1 MIKIAALFGW
11 PGEPAQEAFMRLET
25 LANIAEDGPWCG
37 TRPPGPRR
45 FLASSDASRR
55 QFDPQPSPW
64 LRQFGP
70 QPSPWL
76 RQFEPEP
83 SPWFR
88 YAGPQPD
95 PWRLGSIEAGLYG
108 AIRLYQLGQQVTGP
122 VAGGFGSAAEFLFD
136 ETCGSVPLSELI
148 WLLLHQPP
156 PPPPPWLETLVFA
169 GDMLV
174 FAQATEQ
181 EGLASA
187 AARQILQNL
196 KAFGLEGERAR
207 TAE

>member
-1 MIKIAALFGW
+1 
-11 PGEPAQEAFMRLET
+11 MRLET
-25 LANIAEDGPWCG
+25 LVNIAEDGPWCG

-45 FLASSDASRR
+45 FLASPNPSRQ

-64 LRQFGP
+64 LRQFD
-70 QPSPWL
+70 
-76 RQFEPEP
+76 PEP
-83 SPWFR
+83 SPWVR

-95 PWRLGSIEAGLYG
+95 PWRLGSVEVGLYG
-108 AIRLYQLGQQVTGP
+108 AIRLHQLGRQVTGP

-136 ETCGSVPLSELI
+136 ETCGSVPLSVLI

-174 FAQATEQ
+174 FAQAAQQ
-181 EGLASA
+181 ESLASA
-187 AARQILQNL
+187 AARQIVQSLE
-196 KAFGLEGERAR
+196 AFALEAESAR